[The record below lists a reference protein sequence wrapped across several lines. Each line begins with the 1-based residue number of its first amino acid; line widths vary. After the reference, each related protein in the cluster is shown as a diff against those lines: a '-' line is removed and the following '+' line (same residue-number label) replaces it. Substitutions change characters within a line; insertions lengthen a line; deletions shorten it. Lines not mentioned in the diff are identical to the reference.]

1 MLQEERDRGK
11 KKKINISN
19 ICRNNCIRKQ
29 THEVFSGAQGYCVQG
44 ASSILHSRVAKSRVS
59 SAHGDGPRTILAGGQ
74 CDDSVG
80 YFVEPCI
87 VETKDPQDPIMKE
100 VTGREGLGGQR
111 LRASSRLTA
120 ERSAALPGA
129 CLTPGESRA
138 RPWAQAS

>member
-1 MLQEERDRGK
+1 MCWGLLLGAASSWPLTRPAPIPQSFGR
-11 KKKINISN
+11 
-19 ICRNNCIRKQ
+19 IRKWLE
-29 THEVFSGAQGYCVQG
+29 HAR
-44 ASSILHSRVAKSRVS
+44 SSPSL
-59 SAHGDGPRTILAGGQ
+59 TILAGGQ

-111 LRASSRLTA
+111 LRALSRLTA
-120 ERSAALPGA
+120 ERGTALPGA